1 MATVTATIRDR
12 TMSADRVFGL
22 AFGTI
27 AHNPLVTL
35 GLAFLFGAIP
45 TFLSTYV
52 VGILRSALIRTAT
65 AGQVVPVQNYV
76 YVFYGITVIS
86 WLLSLMIMALTQA
99 VLTRATV
106 AEGEQR
112 HASFAESLGAGLRVL
127 LPLVVL
133 MVLLGLAVM
142 AGLIFFIVPGVILY
156 VMWSVAT
163 PALVQERG
171 GVLYAFSRSREL
183 TRGARW
189 KIFGI
194 LLVLL
199 IVYWLISALSGILML
214 MSGGMN
220 AAALAMQ
227 QQQMPLGFVALTLVV
242 GTITNV
248 LWGTIQASLYVELK
262 QWKEGDSVEN
272 LEQVFA

>member
-35 GLAFLFGAIP
+35 GLAFFFGAIP

-52 VGILRSALIRTAT
+52 VGILRSESIRTAT
-65 AGQVVPVQNYV
+65 AGQVVSVQKYV
-76 YVFYGITVIS
+76 YAFYGITVIA
-86 WLLSLMIMALTQA
+86 WLLNLMIMALTQA

-127 LPLVVL
+127 LPLIVL
-133 MVLLGLAVM
+133 MILLGLAVM
-142 AGLIFFIVPGVILY
+142 AGLILFIVPGVILY

-171 GVLYAFSRSREL
+171 GVLRAFSRSREL

-189 KIFGI
+189 KVFGI

-227 QQQMPLGFVALTLVV
+227 QQQMPLGFVVLTLVV